1 MKIVQID
8 AGRNNICYLIDAKTC
23 HIVSQLYS
31 VTPINA
37 RSMLDFEGM
46 LKEYKNIEHLFVL
59 HNGHIYDAW
68 NILIF

>member
-1 MKIVQID
+1 MKTVQID

-37 RSMLDFEGM
+37 RRMLDFEGL
-46 LKEYKNIEHLFVL
+46 LKEYKNMDNLFVL
-59 HNGHIYDAW
+59 HNSHIYNSQ

>member
-1 MKIVQID
+1 MKTVQID
-8 AGRNNICYLIDAKTC
+8 AGRNNICYLIDANTC

-37 RSMLDFEGM
+37 QRMLDFEGL
-46 LKEYKNIEHLFVL
+46 LKEYKNMDNLLVL
-59 HNGHIYDAW
+59 HNNHIYNSQ

>member
-1 MKIVQID
+1 MKTVQID

-37 RSMLDFEGM
+37 RRMLDFEGM

>member
-1 MKIVQID
+1 MKTVQID

-31 VTPINA
+31 VTPISA
-37 RSMLDFEGM
+37 RRMLDFEGM
-46 LKEYKNIEHLFVL
+46 LKEYKNIEYLFVL

>member
-1 MKIVQID
+1 MKTVQID

-23 HIVSQLYS
+23 RIVSQLYS

-37 RSMLDFEGM
+37 RRMLDFEGL
-46 LKEYKNIEHLFVL
+46 LKEYKNMDNLFVL
-59 HNGHIYDAW
+59 HNNHIYNSQ